1 MIALWFPSNIN
12 KNSVLEELEK
22 WKKNKNVHHHQIQD
36 WINSRFPS
44 FDKSKVYL
52 NSKYIIVDTMCGI
65 CFEPVSDMHSACN
78 HFFHK
83 HCLKQW
89 LLKSKTCPLCRNS
102 VTL

>member
-1 MIALWFPSNIN
+1 MITLWFPST
-12 KNSVLEELEK
+12 KDHDTVLGELQK
-22 WKKNKNVHHHQIQD
+22 WMTGNEHHQQVQD

-44 FDKSKVYL
+44 FDKCKVYL
-52 NSKYIIVDTMCGI
+52 NDKYILIDTACGI

-83 HCLKQW
+83 RCIKQW
-89 LLKSKTCPLCRNS
+89 LLKSKTCPLCRSS